1 MSDRPRSKPLE
12 MRDFPGIVLQA
23 DAHDLPLGSGQDQLN
38 VKSDQSGSMS
48 VRDGMSLVSFD
59 STS

>member
-23 DAHDLPLGSGQDQLN
+23 DAHDLPLGSGQDQVN
-38 VKSDQSGSMS
+38 AKSDQTGSLT
-48 VRDGMSLVSFD
+48 VRDGCALVSFD
-59 STS
+59 SQS